1 MNPFAITPSKHQ
13 APSRLFMNK
22 LFSLL
27 LAVVAIL
34 PSVARAEA
42 PLRVVTTI
50 PVFADLAQRVGGDR
64 VVAESLSKGYQ
75 DPHFVET
82 KPNLMITLNRADL
95 LIHVGL
101 ELEIGWLPPLVT
113 GSRNDRIIPG
123 QMGNLDCSQFIDLL
137 DTPTTKVDRGQG
149 DIHPMGNPHY
159 WLPPANAVRIAKGI
173 TERLKQLRPADAT
186 TFDANFKKFV
196 DEVKMRAPAWTEMAK
211 PLAGAKVVTYHKSW
225 TYVSRWLKLDEV
237 GYIENKPGIPPSP
250 DHLAQLIVTMRSAA
264 VKLVVVEDFYNRAIA
279 DDVAAKAGARVVS
292 APADVGA
299 TPEIKSYFDLV
310 DVLLKDLN
318 AGMKG

>member
-1 MNPFAITPSKHQ
+1 
-13 APSRLFMNK
+13 MNK
-22 LFSLL
+22 LLALLAFAVSLL
-27 LAVVAIL
+27 PGL
-34 PSVARAEA
+34 ARADA

-82 KPNLMITLNRADL
+82 KPSLMITLNRADL
-95 LIHVGL
+95 LVHVGL

-113 GSRNDRIIPG
+113 GSRNERILPG
-123 QMGNLDCSQFIDLL
+123 QPGNLDCSQFIDLL

-159 WLPPANAVRIAKGI
+159 WIPPANAVCIAKGI
-173 TERLKQLRPADAT
+173 TERLKQLRPADAAL
-186 TFDANFKKFV
+186 FDANFKKFV
-196 DEVKMRAPAWTEMAK
+196 DEVKVRAGTWSELAK
-211 PLAGAKVVTYHKSW
+211 PLVGAKVVTYHKSW
-225 TYVSRWLKLDEV
+225 SYVSKWLKLDEV

-250 DHLAQLIVTMRSAA
+250 DHLAQLIVTMRGSA
-264 VKLVVVEDFYNRAIA
+264 VRLVIVEDFYNRAIA
-279 DDVAAKAGARVVS
+279 DDVAAKSGARVVS
-292 APADVGA
+292 APSDVGA

-310 DVLLKDLN
+310 DALLKDLN
-318 AGMKG
+318 AGMKS